1 MLLIQNSVAFA
12 LVVLLSGLLLST
24 ARRIQRSKKAR
35 QLGCKPVRSP
45 DKNDPFR
52 WKILNHLRKAKA
64 DGMLPV
70 QAGLDM
76 DKVGANPHTVQ
87 RHFPLTSLIGTR
99 DPENIKTI
107 LATHV
112 SHWEL
117 GEIRRGILS
126 AYVGTG
132 LLTNEGQ
139 AWKHSRS
146 RVRPQFSQLS
156 VSNLALFERHA
167 KELLLKLVPGT
178 GGWTGT
184 TDLQPLFSNLT
195 LDVATEFFYG
205 QSIHSQ
211 NLVAQAA
218 ITGPGKAGP
227 PNTDIFTACV
237 DVATDWVASMSVLGK
252 WYKFAPARR
261 FQQSRAKIFE
271 LVDWY
276 VLKALERVKEK
287 SSTEPTNSSRFV
299 LLDELAKLTDDKI
312 WLRNE
317 TLGLLSGGRATTAAL
332 LSWLFFY
339 LARQP
344 SLYHKLRTSIL
355 EEFGTESEAR
365 QLTVPQLRASRYL
378 KSCIYEALRLGSP
391 AHTSVRSAARDTTL
405 PRGGGPEG
413 DDPIY
418 ISKGTLV
425 MLNIFGLHHR
435 EDIWGKDVNEFK
447 PERWDQSDRGWE
459 FLPFGAG
466 PRACIGRTYSKIAK
480 YIQHLTDLNVLP
492 GDFAL
497 NEASLVVVRM
507 LQRFDDVKLMDDTG
521 RIAYETTVINR
532 CGHGVHVRLHHAES
546 ISQASMTNKENTDR
560 QLYVRKI

>member
-1 MLLIQNSVAFA
+1 MLLIQNSLAFA
-12 LVVLLSGLLLST
+12 LAVLLFGLLSST
-24 ARRIQRSKKAR
+24 ARRIQHSRKAQR
-35 QLGCKPVRSP
+35 LGCKPVRSP

-52 WKILNHLRKAKA
+52 WKILNHLRKARA
-64 DGMLPV
+64 DRMLPV

-76 DKVGANPHTVQ
+76 DTVGENPHTVT
-87 RHFPLTSLIGTR
+87 RHLPLTSLIATR

-117 GEIRRGILS
+117 GEIRRGVMS
-126 AYVGTG
+126 SYMGTG

-146 RVRPQFSQLS
+146 HVRPQCSQFS
-156 VSNLALFERHA
+156 VSNLALFERHE

-178 GGWTGT
+178 DGWTGT
-184 TDLQPLFSNLT
+184 TDLQPLFFNLT
-195 LDVATEFFYG
+195 LDVVTEFFYG

-218 ITGPGKAGP
+218 IAGPGTAGP
-227 PNTDIFTACV
+227 PNTDIFTACL
-237 DVATDWVASMSVLGK
+237 DVATDWVAFMSVLGK
-252 WYKFAPARR
+252 WYKVAPARR
-261 FQQSRAKIFE
+261 FKQSRAKIFE

-287 SSTEPTNSSRFV
+287 SATEPTHSSRFV
-299 LLDELAKLTDDKI
+299 LLNELAKVTDDKI

-317 TLGLLSGGRATTAAL
+317 TLGLLTAGRATSAAL

-355 EEFGTESEAR
+355 EDFGTESEAR
-365 QLTVPQLRASRYL
+365 HFTVLQLRASRYL

-391 AHTSVRSAARDTTL
+391 AHTSVRSAKRDTTL

-413 DDPIY
+413 NDPIY

-425 MLNIFGLHHR
+425 TLNIFDLHHR
-435 EDIWGKDVNEFK
+435 EDIWGKDVDEFK
-447 PERWDQSDRGWE
+447 PERWDQFDQGWE
-459 FLPFGAG
+459 FLPFGGG
-466 PRACIGRTYSKIAK
+466 PRACIGRTYPTIIDS
-480 YIQHLTDLNVLP
+480 QDLTNLNVLP
-492 GDFAL
+492 RDFAL
-497 NEASLVVVRM
+497 NEASLVVVRL
-507 LQRFDDVKLMDDTG
+507 LQQFDDVKLMDYTG
-521 RIAYETTVINR
+521 RILYDAAVINK
-532 CGHGVHVRLHHAES
+532 CGNGVHVRLHRAES
-546 ISQASMTNKENTDR
+546 I
-560 QLYVRKI
+560 